1 MISGVLVGQY
11 ERIGEG
17 WLTGT
22 TVVLCPDGAVGGYDA
37 RGGAPGTRET
47 DCLDPRNLVDRVH
60 AIVLTGGSAYGL
72 AAATGVVDWLEQ
84 REIGWPAGPT
94 VVPIVPGAVVF
105 DLGRGGNARNR
116 PTAEFGVAA
125 CEAAGPDPVKQG
137 NFGAGAGATAGGLK
151 GGVGFASTTTP
162 SGFTVEALTVLNA
175 AGSIVDRQ
183 SGRLFS
189 DVSNALPTPDHG
201 ELSGIPRPAHQ
212 PLNTTIG
219 AVWTDAALTKAQC
232 QRLAG
237 SAHDGLAVAVRPAHT
252 MHDGDTVF
260 ALSVGDIEV
269 TAPDQLNELIAATAS
284 TFTAAIYNAAL
295 AARGTHSFPCYRDV
309 FPSVFA

>member
-1 MISGVLVGQY
+1 MIDGVLVGQY
-11 ERIGEG
+11 ERIGDG

-22 TVVLCPDGAVGGYDA
+22 TVVLCPDGAVAGYDA

-60 AIVLTGGSAYGL
+60 AVVLSGGSAYGL
-72 AAATGVVDWLEQ
+72 AAATGVMDWLE
-84 REIGWPAGPT
+84 RRGIGWPAGPT
-94 VVPIVPGAVVF
+94 VVPIVPAAVVF
-105 DLGRGGNARNR
+105 DLGRGGNPGSR
-116 PTAEFGVAA
+116 PTAEFGLAA
-125 CEAAGPDPVKQG
+125 CEVAGSGPIRQG
-137 NFGAGAGATAGGLK
+137 NYGAGAGTTAGGIK
-151 GGVGFASTTTP
+151 GGVGFAATTTP

-175 AGSIVDRQ
+175 AGSIVDRRT
-183 SGRLFS
+183 GRLFS
-189 DVSNALPTPDHG
+189 DVSGALRTPEHA
-201 ELSGIPRPAHQ
+201 ELDGIPQPAHQ

-260 ALSVGDIEV
+260 ALSTGHIAV
-269 TAPDQLNELIAATAS
+269 TGPDKLNELIAAAAG
-284 TFTAAIYNAAL
+284 TFTAAICNAAL
-295 AARGTHSFPCYRDV
+295 AARSTHSFPCYRDV